1 VTKIIKLDEIKKQK
15 ERKRWN
21 EIFSELEQQIELKEN
36 DGPNTPIEQKGI
48 KNFKNLVKKLRQ
60 KHCED

>member
-1 VTKIIKLDEIKKQK
+1 MTDVIDFGQLKKQK
-15 ERKRWN
+15 EQKRWN
-21 EIFSELEQQIELKEN
+21 EILSELEQQIELREN
-36 DGPNTPIEQKGI
+36 DGPNTAIEQKGI

>member
-1 VTKIIKLDEIKKQK
+1 MANIIKLDKLKKQK
-15 ERKRWN
+15 EQKRWN
-21 EIFSELEQQIELKEN
+21 EILSELEQQIELKEN
-36 DGPNTPIEQKGI
+36 DGPSTAIEQKGI